1 MTIDGTWDAVL
12 DSPMGARHAQ
22 LRLVSDGARLS
33 GELVEASS
41 AMTVAGTIDGETLE
55 LVAAPASPSGLVRIM
70 LSGRVTG
77 SHISGDAEFGDRGL
91 GTWSA
96 DRID

>member
-1 MTIDGTWDAVL
+1 VTIDGIWDAVL

-22 LRLVSDGARLS
+22 LRLESDGDRLS

-41 AMTVAGTIDGETLE
+41 AMTVAGTIHGETLE

-70 LSGRVTG
+70 LYGRVTG
-77 SHISGDAEFGDRGL
+77 SHISGDVEFGDRGL

>member
-22 LRLVSDGARLS
+22 LRLESDGDRLS

-41 AMTVAGTIDGETLE
+41 AMNVAGTIDGETLE
-55 LVAAPASPSGLVRIM
+55 LVAAPTSPSGLVRIT
-70 LSGRVTG
+70 LYGRVTG
-77 SHISGDAEFGDRGL
+77 TRIIGDVEFGDRGL

-96 DRID
+96 NRVE

>member
-12 DSPMGARHAQ
+12 DSPMGARHAR
-22 LRLVSDGARLS
+22 LRLESDGDRLS

-41 AMTVAGTIDGETLE
+41 AMNVAGTIDGEMLE

-70 LSGRVTG
+70 LFGRVTG
-77 SHISGDAEFGDRGL
+77 SHISGDVEFGDRGL

-96 DRID
+96 ERID